1 VNTTIEQRATPV
13 FLTLGEA
20 AKQSGFAK
28 ATLSRAIRDGKLSA
42 ERSLETNSFK
52 IDPAELHRYSEAMQ
66 VVRNTAE
73 TEREERTAT
82 HSGNS
87 KKADETDIETRLRDV
102 REHAELEARA
112 KLAEA
117 RLSDLKV
124 LLDEV
129 KQQRD
134 SWQEQA
140 ERAMRMLAAPK
151 PAEPPPVIPMPAPQE
166 AVPEPPVAETRRGW
180 WPFKRAG

>member
-1 VNTTIEQRATPV
+1 M
-13 FLTLGEA
+13 TLGEA
-20 AKQSGFAK
+20 AKQSGFSK

-82 HSGNS
+82 HSSNS
-87 KKADETDIETRLRDV
+87 KKGDETDLETRMREV

-117 RLSDLKV
+117 RLADMKV
-124 LLDEV
+124 LLDEM

-134 SWQEQA
+134 KWEQQA

-151 PAEPPPVIPMPAPQE
+151 PAEPQAVIPMPAPE
-166 AVPEPPVAETRRGW
+166 AVSQPTAAETRGGW
-180 WPFKRAG
+180 WPFKRSA

>member
-1 VNTTIEQRATPV
+1 M

-20 AKQSGFAK
+20 SKQSGFSK

-52 IDPAELHRYSEAMQ
+52 IDPAELHRYSEAMA

-82 HSGNS
+82 PSGNS
-87 KKADETDIETRLRDV
+87 KKADETEIETRLRDV
-102 REHAELEARA
+102 RERAELEARA

-117 RLSDLKV
+117 RLS
-124 LLDEV
+124 
-129 KQQRD
+129 
-134 SWQEQA
+134 
-140 ERAMRMLAAPK
+140 
-151 PAEPPPVIPMPAPQE
+151 
-166 AVPEPPVAETRRGW
+166 
-180 WPFKRAG
+180 